1 MKLFKSISCGLLS
14 ALLLLGAVA
23 PLTFTAC
30 DNEHP
35 EINISL
41 TSDMSGIVQAIND
54 ANNSL
59 TMKLALIEAAIKEGN
74 LQNQQAF
81 DLIVKAI
88 ETLNGTLDQ
97 KLAAIEAAITSQ
109 TASLETK
116 LALIEAAI
124 KAGLIDSKTDL
135 TLIEKALETLNGTLE
150 DKLAAIEAAIAS
162 QTTSL
167 ETKLALIEAAIKSQT
182 TSLETKLALIETA
195 IKTGLADNKTALGE
209 IKTALESL
217 KGSVDG
223 LDAAIDDVVAAIDKV
238 VAAIG
243 DTNTALKGD
252 IATALADIIA
262 AINGIPDYTAALEA
276 LKAAIEDLTVGPGY
290 DFLHLSY
297 YTFNATHKNAPFI
310 QQLDFAA
317 NDGSVIWWTQVNPS
331 YFTAASGDESFR
343 HALHHYAPAPI
354 NLAELAFNV
363 VDENDNIMSETAMAA
378 AGLSAEFSTLGSTD
392 YSSMWDAT
400 HTVFTYNS
408 KEPFI
413 RMRGKLFVTADG
425 IKTPVTTRFSKP
437 KASVAH
443 PEEELDYS
451 TFALVAWQPFKEMTL
466 AKDTY
471 TIELDENKL
480 YAVALADVTGLTLK
494 DNRPNGVSYYVFKE
508 NNWITGNVTSFD
520 AEAGTYTTGGNGY
533 ISGVTSRQAY
543 SITPEATAT
552 GASIP
557 ASLSGIIKGVRYS
570 SDGVHFAYSQDS
582 DGSLMPYF
590 VVDYTS
596 EVQFHGQVEI
606 PVTITFKNPWQDV
619 SATCTIVV
627 KGCGEDT
634 VSFATNSDAQ
644 SWATET
650 DGTYGSGFTTTTQ
663 GLKIAYYKHTSTSSP
678 VAPNANNVRVYKNS
692 VLSISSTGTKKIK
705 KIVIGTAPDS
715 GSTSYCH
722 DLDGLEGS
730 ADATCDKSAL
740 TVTWSGSASKVLLQ
754 SNEGQLRMEKL
765 TVEFE

>member
-124 KAGLIDSKTDL
+124 KAGL
-135 TLIEKALETLNGTLE
+135 
-150 DKLAAIEAAIAS
+150 
-162 QTTSL
+162 
-167 ETKLALIEAAIKSQT
+167 
-182 TSLETKLALIETA
+182 
-195 IKTGLADNKTALGE
+195 ADNKTALGE

-310 QQLDFAA
+310 QQRDFAA

-331 YFTAASGDESFR
+331 YLVDASGDVSFR
-343 HALHHYAPAPI
+343 HALHHYAPSPI

-378 AGLSAEFSTLGSTD
+378 VGLSAEFSTVGSTD

-480 YAVALADVTGLTLK
+480 YAVSLADVTGLTLK

-533 ISGVTSRQAY
+533 ISGVTSKQAY
-543 SITPEATAT
+543 SITPYATAT
-552 GASIP
+552 VP
-557 ASLSGIIKGVRYS
+557 ASLKSIIKVKYS
-570 SDGVHFAYSQDS
+570 SDGSSFADEQ

-606 PVTITFKNPWQDV
+606 PVTITFKSPWQDV

-627 KGCGEDT
+627 KGCGEDI

>member
-1 MKLFKSISCGLLS
+1 M
-14 ALLLLGAVA
+14 
-23 PLTFTAC
+23 
-30 DNEHP
+30 
-35 EINISL
+35 
-41 TSDMSGIVQAIND
+41 
-54 ANNSL
+54 
-59 TMKLALIEAAIKEGN
+59 
-74 LQNQQAF
+74 
-81 DLIVKAI
+81 
-88 ETLNGTLDQ
+88 
-97 KLAAIEAAITSQ
+97 
-109 TASLETK
+109 
-116 LALIEAAI
+116 
-124 KAGLIDSKTDL
+124 
-135 TLIEKALETLNGTLE
+135 
-150 DKLAAIEAAIAS
+150 
-162 QTTSL
+162 
-167 ETKLALIEAAIKSQT
+167 
-182 TSLETKLALIETA
+182 
-195 IKTGLADNKTALGE
+195 
-209 IKTALESL
+209 
-217 KGSVDG
+217 
-223 LDAAIDDVVAAIDKV
+223 
-238 VAAIG
+238 AAIG

-480 YAVALADVTGLTLK
+480 YAVSLADVTGLTLK

-533 ISGVTSRQAY
+533 ISGVTSKQAY
-543 SITPEATAT
+543 SITPYATAT
-552 GASIP
+552 VP
-557 ASLSGIIKGVRYS
+557 ASLKSIIKVKYS
-570 SDGVHFAYSQDS
+570 SDGSSFADEQ

-606 PVTITFKNPWQDV
+606 PVTITFKSPWQDV

-644 SWATET
+644 SWAAET
-650 DGTYGSGFTTTTQ
+650 DGTYGSGFTTTTE

-715 GSTSYCH
+715 GLTSYCH